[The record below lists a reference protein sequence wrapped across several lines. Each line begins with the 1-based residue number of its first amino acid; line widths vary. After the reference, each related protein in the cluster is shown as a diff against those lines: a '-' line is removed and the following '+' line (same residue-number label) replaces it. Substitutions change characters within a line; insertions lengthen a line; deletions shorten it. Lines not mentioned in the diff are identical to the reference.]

1 MRTFSP
7 LPVGFSISKAHDAQK
22 RLSKR
27 ILQEDR
33 LPKKIRLVAGV
44 DVSYFDDKA
53 VGAVVVL
60 DYNSLRLVESRT
72 AIVPAKF
79 PYVPTLLSFREIPP
93 IVACLRRLRL
103 EPNVF
108 LVDGQGVTHPYGLGF
123 ASHLGLAIGKPTI
136 GVAKSRLF
144 GKEKEIN
151 GETFLVHDDK
161 VIGRVLTTKQGVNP
175 VYVSVGHLVSLETAV
190 KIVLHC
196 TRGGR
201 ISEPLRMA
209 HNLATEKKRQME
221 MLGETL
227 STLSGNS
234 ESTTGC
240 V

>member
-1 MRTFSP
+1 MRIFNP
-7 LPVGFSISKAHDAQK
+7 LPSDFSISKAHDAQK

-27 ILQEDR
+27 IVQEDR

-60 DYNSLRLVESRT
+60 DYDSLQLLESQT
-72 AIVPAKF
+72 VIVTAKF

-93 IVACLRRLRL
+93 AVACIRRLRL
-103 EPNVF
+103 QPDVF
-108 LVDGQGVTHPYGLGF
+108 LVDGQGVAHPYGLGF

-136 GVAKSRLF
+136 GAAKSRLI
-144 GKEKEIN
+144 GKEKEIE
-151 GETFLVHDDK
+151 GERFLVHDDK
-161 VIGRVLTTKQGVNP
+161 IISCVLTTRQNVKP

-190 KIVLHC
+190 KIVRYC

-221 MLGETL
+221 MLGENL